1 MIQFNVSQLLK
12 EPVGSKRVYAVEES
26 DPISPSEAGSIQGAI
41 GVVTFMRT
49 DIGILVNA
57 DLDSHA
63 FCSCS
68 RCLGTFS
75 QPLHIHLEEEFL
87 PTSDINAGA
96 SMGTSQLDDEDFVIG
111 KDHILNLTEAM
122 RQYAIVALPMK
133 PLCKEDCAGICSS
146 CGMNLNDGLCQC
158 GDAQRD
164 IRWSPLLE
172 LLSQRDSH
180 VQ

>member
-1 MIQFNVSQLLK
+1 M
-12 EPVGSKRVYAVEES
+12 
-26 DPISPSEAGSIQGAI
+26 
-41 GVVTFMRT
+41 VTFMRT
-49 DIGILVNA
+49 DRGVLANA

-63 FCSCS
+63 LCSCS

-75 QPLHIHLEEEFL
+75 QSLHIHLEEEFL
-87 PTSDINAGA
+87 PTSDINTGA
-96 SMGTSQLDDEDFVIG
+96 PMGTSQLDDEDFVIG
-111 KDHILNLTEAM
+111 KDHILNIKEAM

-146 CGMNLNDGLCQC
+146 CGMNLNDGPCQC
-158 GDAQRD
+158 EDAQRD

-172 LLSQRDSH
+172 LLSPQDSH